1 MAPRTPLFLTVLA
14 VAAALAA
21 AQSQEEINLFIA
33 CGHATTDVLAAN
45 GPACQAAAATATTCP
60 DACFA
65 VGGAVLGSA
74 SPAECGAAL
83 AVLTPDAIEAK
94 IAAVRRP
101 ARPHRRPRRAFA
113 AAAAV

>member
-1 MAPRTPLFLTVLA
+1 MAPRAPLLLVVLA
-14 VAAALAA
+14 AAAALAA

-33 CGHATTDVLAAN
+33 CGPAATDVLAAN

-60 DACFA
+60 DACVA

-94 IAAVRRP
+94 IAAVRP
-101 ARPHRRPRRAFA
+101 ARPRRRPCRASAVVA
-113 AAAAV
+113 AL